1 MLTCCAERETIAS
14 TTAVA
19 EASNPSVAEAGAVG
33 GVPSVPEAGAVG
45 GVPSVPEAA
54 AVAVPSFAVG
64 DAVAV
69 SLHSKRQTCARGLIV
84 NEPSRDMKR
93 IFSVRYIFFV
103 LRYQQFFEDFDLVP
117 TYLLTYNSTIIL
129 FSSVVDLEIFL
140 SGPDPRM

>member
-1 MLTCCAERETIAS
+1 MLTCYAERETIAA

-19 EASNPSVAEAGAVG
+19 ETSASTPSAPEAGAID

-84 NEPSRDMKR
+84 SEPSRDMKR
-93 IFSVRYIFFV
+93 VVYI
-103 LRYQQFFEDFDLVP
+103 
-117 TYLLTYNSTIIL
+117 TNISN
-129 FSSVVDLEIFL
+129 IFL
-140 SGPDPRM
+140 S

>member
-1 MLTCCAERETIAS
+1 MLTCCAERETIAA

-19 EASNPSVAEAGAVG
+19 ETSASTPSAPEAGAVD
-33 GVPSVPEAGAVG
+33 GVPSVPDPGAGAVG

-54 AVAVPSFAVG
+54 AVAAPTFAVG

-93 IFSVRYIFFV
+93 IVSVRYIFFF
-103 LRYQQFFEDFDLVP
+103 LRYRYRVR
-117 TYLLTYNSTIIL
+117 Y
-129 FSSVVDLEIFL
+129 
-140 SGPDPRM
+140 R